1 MLAVPFVLQHRGE
14 LIGEQRPGTGV
25 AVVDIQPLEPTWQ
38 DNPAFVAPVP
48 GATPPPESPDLMTA
62 PPSTL
67 VLGAA
72 PRDTSGCPPRD
83 GLDVGRTTLRGHR
96 AGHAR
101 S

>member
-48 GATPPPESPDLMTA
+48 GATPPPESP
-62 PPSTL
+62 
-67 VLGAA
+67 
-72 PRDTSGCPPRD
+72 
-83 GLDVGRTTLRGHR
+83 
-96 AGHAR
+96 
-101 S
+101 